1 MFVRNAKWG
10 IGQSKNTPCK
20 WSKVYEGRS
29 REPVHMQGPKTV
41 KFAACARVGGNQI
54 DSGSEEFSL
63 IHFVSNYILLYR
75 PSERVRGSG
84 TAQFNQSRTIPHNF

>member
-1 MFVRNAKWG
+1 MKNSLFSCNITKSPTDGPQMFVRNAKWG

-41 KFAACARVGGNQI
+41 KFAACVRVGGNQI

-63 IHFVSNYILLYR
+63 IYFVSNYILL
-75 PSERVRGSG
+75 
-84 TAQFNQSRTIPHNF
+84 